1 MGPSGRKF
9 CARRARLL
17 VTGCILAT
25 AGEPKSLFRL
35 KLMARSRRDACVSS
49 RYPGYHAVAWVRSR
63 VGVFGLKLTF
73 ESFVIKEC
81 FGGPVSSFKGK
92 SVR

>member
-25 AGEPKSLFRL
+25 AGEPKVYSGLIELDSGTGLDAEL
-35 KLMARSRRDACVSS
+35 KD
-49 RYPGYHAVAWVRSR
+49 P
-63 VGVFGLKLTF
+63 
-73 ESFVIKEC
+73 
-81 FGGPVSSFKGK
+81 
-92 SVR
+92 SVPP